1 MLRKLDEQNLS
12 LENSLGET
20 IARLTINCVSEKDA
34 GLYEC
39 VAENSKE
46 QVSVGTLLKV
56 SSKSAPILTIFLAL
70 G

>member
-1 MLRKLDEQNLS
+1 MPRNFDDHNPSFED
-12 LENSLGET
+12 SLGET
-20 IARLTINCVSEKDA
+20 VARLTINCVTEKDA

-56 SSKSAPILTIFLAL
+56 ASKSLHNIPYYHA
-70 G
+70 